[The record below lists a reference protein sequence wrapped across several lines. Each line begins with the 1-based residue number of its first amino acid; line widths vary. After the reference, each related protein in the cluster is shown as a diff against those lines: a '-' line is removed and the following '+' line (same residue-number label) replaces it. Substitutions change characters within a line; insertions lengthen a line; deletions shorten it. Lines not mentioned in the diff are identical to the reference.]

1 MFGWF
6 RRDPVKKLQRAYESK
21 LKEAKD
27 AEKFGDRGLQAQLY
41 AEAEA
46 IYTELEAAQA
56 EVEEAG

>member
-6 RRDPVKKLQRAYESK
+6 KSDPMKKLQKAYEAK

-41 AEAEA
+41 GEAEE
-46 IYTELEAAQA
+46 IYVQLEAAQA
-56 EVEEAG
+56 RAEEAG